1 MQSKN
6 QGDRPGRRQFLKNSL
21 ISVTGLSTLSI
32 VGYGICNTDKLRS
45 LNNILQMGHC
55 APSVM
60 QTLLELNDIDNNDLV
75 LFSGAMAGGIA
86 GSDMECG
93 CLTSPLMFMS
103 YRSNNLNS
111 KEEKLKLIDLSQKY
125 VREFIAR
132 NRSCICDTIRSK
144 GISSCIKTACNF
156 HTPYSRAVS
165 GLFSLSD
172 ESKES
177 YTRLFSEFHEKD
189 FHCTQNV
196 LRILNDIIPVTKEEL
211 NASWVFLGGIAMLNR
226 TCGALTGGVLALS
239 AATAKMEDSYRKVA
253 KMNRLLR
260 QGRTNEAMTEETN
273 NFNHSI
279 LLSDELGAWFRNE
292 FGSTNCFSI
301 WGYNFSKVK
310 DAENFI
316 NGRCIKH
323 CKLIAEK
330 VAAQVS
336 TML

>member
-1 MQSKN
+1 MKELS
-6 QGDRPGRRQFLKNSL
+6 RRDFTRKSIIVVAGLGILSL
-21 ISVTGLSTLSI
+21 LGY
-32 VGYGICNTDKLRS
+32 YGIRNKKKIRS
-45 LNNILQMGHC
+45 LNNILRMGHC

-60 QTLLELNDIDNNDLV
+60 QTLLELNDIDNDDLV

-93 CLTSPLMFMS
+93 CMTSPLMFMS

-125 VREFIAR
+125 VREFIAF

-156 HTPYSRAVS
+156 HSPYSRAMS
-165 GLFSLSD
+165 GFFSLSD

-177 YTRLFSEFHEKD
+177 YSRLFSEFRDNE
-189 FHCTQNV
+189 FHCAQSV
-196 LRILNDIIPVTKEEL
+196 LHILGEVIPVTKEQL

-239 AATAKMEDSYRKVA
+239 AATARMEDRYGKVA
-253 KMNRLLR
+253 KMNRLLVH
-260 QGRTNEAMTEETN
+260 GRTNEAMAEEIN
-273 NFNHSI
+273 NFNRSI
-279 LLSDELGAWFRNE
+279 LLSDELGSWFRKE
-292 FGSTNCFSI
+292 FGSTNCFGI

-310 DAENFI
+310 DAENYI
-316 NGRCIKH
+316 SGRCIKQ

-330 VAAQVS
+330 VAGQVR